1 MKPTALEIMKAVAE
15 SYGITIDELRSHSRI
30 ARIATA
36 RAVVC
41 YLLYRNYNYSTKDVG
56 NMVLRDHTT
65 VMHNCRKVQGFYLLP
80 KMYATDHAIIKEI
93 EEKYF
98 RYETMDTVG
107 V

>member
-41 YLLYRNYNYSTKDVG
+41 YLLYRYFNYSTKDVG

-80 KMYATDHAIIKEI
+80 NMYATDLAIIKEI

-98 RYETMDTVG
+98 SDETD
-107 V
+107 

>member
-15 SYGITIDELRSHSRI
+15 AYGITLEELRSNSRT
-30 ARIATA
+30 ARISTA

-41 YLLYRNYNYSTKDVG
+41 YLLYRYYNYSTKDVG

-65 VMHNCRKVQGFYLLP
+65 VMYNCRKVQGFYLFP
-80 KMYATDHAIIKEI
+80 KMYATDLAIIKEI

-107 V
+107 G

>member
-15 SYGITIDELRSHSRI
+15 AYGITIEELRSHSRI

-65 VMHNCRKVQGFYLLP
+65 VIHARNKI
-80 KMYATDHAIIKEI
+80 TDLIKESNRVKI
-93 EEKYF
+93 AVSDIKSMSL
-98 RYETMDTVG
+98 RQ
-107 V
+107 